1 MVHRLINGCPPQKLK
16 MDPTE
21 RTQIIEPGSFENH
34 QHWYPKALNATIHPM
49 INFFLNLGNQLII
62 DRYCHLHPRV
72 SSSKLKELLLY
83 QPLYYNW
90 SGADL
95 INVTNAKGR
104 RQMVVIEN
112 NSCPSGQ
119 KSMPLPVDTQLQGG
133 YKYLIENSFHP
144 YSRIRKLSSSAAV
157 AVLYD
162 KNIMENSG
170 YAATMADV
178 YQRPVYLVPYHDGA
192 ENRHIRYR
200 NHYIEI
206 LAEKN
211 KWKQVIA
218 AFRYVTQK
226 PWNRI
231 PVYTKTKIYN
241 PIIACLAG
249 GRNKLIA
256 SKAYMQF
263 NSDIKG
269 FGLKIRTPETIW
281 DVSKEEIPTW
291 VKRLGGQAVIKVP
304 YSNAGQGVY
313 TIINDAELNEF
324 MIQEFEY
331 SKFIVQSLIGN
342 YKWSSRTES
351 GKFFHLGTIPNA
363 KGETFVFDLRMMIC
377 ATPMGFRPVCV
388 YSRRAQKPLKNELL
402 NGDSSWDMLGTNLS
416 LRDADGSWTTD
427 TNRLILMDRRDFNHL
442 GMGLD
447 DLIEAYIQTVLSTIA
462 IDKMAQKLTNYRGQ
476 FNAKLFASINDDPFL
491 IREILHEA

>member
-1 MVHRLINGCPPQKLK
+1 MNSDQK
-16 MDPTE
+16 P
-21 RTQIIEPGSFENH
+21 QIIEPGSFVNH

-49 INFFLNLGNQLII
+49 INFFLNLDNQLII
-62 DRYCHLHPRV
+62 DRYCHLHPKVKANR
-72 SSSKLKELLLY
+72 LKEVINY
-83 QPLYYNW
+83 QPHYYCW

-95 INVTNAKGR
+95 INVTNAKGK

-119 KSMPLPVDTQLQGG
+119 KSMPLPADTQPQGG
-133 YKYLIENSFHP
+133 YKDLIEKSFHP
-144 YSRIRKLSSSAAV
+144 YSKIRRVSTTEAIAV
-157 AVLYD
+157 FYD
-162 KNIMENSG
+162 KNIMEASG

-178 YQRPVYLVPYHDGA
+178 YNRPVYLVPFYDKV
-192 ENRHIRYR
+192 ENANIRYR

-206 LAEKN
+206 LTEQRR
-211 KWKQVIA
+211 WKKVIA

-256 SKAYMQF
+256 AKAYNQYNTLLNNM
-263 NSDIKG
+263 
-269 FGLKIRTPETIW
+269 GLKIRTPETIW
-281 DVSKEEIPTW
+281 DVNKEQVPVW

-313 TIINDAELNEF
+313 TVVNDAELNTF
-324 MIQEFEY
+324 MSGDYEY

-342 YKWSSRTES
+342 YKWSSRMET

-363 KGETFVFDLRMMIC
+363 KGETYVFDLRMMIC
-377 ATPMGFRPVCV
+377 STPAGFRPVCV
-388 YSRRAQKPLKNELL
+388 YSRKAHKPLADDLL
-402 NGDSSWDMLGTNLS
+402 NGASSWDMLGTNLS
-416 LRDADGSWTTD
+416 YRDKHGDWLADTT
-427 TNRLILMDRRDFNHL
+427 RLILMDRRDFNHL

-447 DLIEAYIQTVLSTIA
+447 DLIEAYIQTILSTIA
-462 IDKMAQKLTNYRGQ
+462 IDKMALKLTNYRGQ
-476 FNAKLFASINDDPFL
+476 FNAELFASFNDDPL
-491 IREILHEA
+491 LLREIMHQA

>member
-1 MVHRLINGCPPQKLK
+1 MN
-16 MDPTE
+16 PTE
-21 RTQIIEPGSFENH
+21 RTQLIEPGTFENH
-34 QHWYPKALNATIHPM
+34 QHWYPKALNAAIHPM
-49 INFFLNLGNQLII
+49 INYFLNLENQLII
-62 DRYCHLHPRV
+62 NRFCHLHPKV
-72 SSSKLKELLLY
+72 NGQKLKELLNY
-83 QPLYYNW
+83 QPQYYCW

-95 INVTNAKGR
+95 INVTNAKGK

-119 KSMPLPVDTQLQGG
+119 KSMPLPVDHLEQGG
-133 YKYLIENSFHP
+133 YKYLIENSFLP
-144 YSRIRKLSSSAAV
+144 YSRVKRISSNSAV

-170 YAATMADV
+170 YAAALADHF
-178 YQRPVYLVPYHDGA
+178 QRPVYLVPFYDGL
-192 ENRHIRYR
+192 ENGHIRHR

-206 LAEKN
+206 LTENN
-211 KWKQVIA
+211 KWKQLTA

-256 SKAYMQF
+256 SKAYRQYNF
-263 NSDIKG
+263 DIITT
-269 FGLKIRTPETIW
+269 GLKIRTPETIW
-281 DVSKEEIPTW
+281 DVSKDQVPMW
-291 VKRLGGQAVIKVP
+291 VKRMGGQAVIKVP
-304 YSNAGQGVY
+304 YSNAGQGVF
-313 TIINDAELNEF
+313 TIINDSELNAF
-324 MIQEFEY
+324 MNQEFEY

-342 YKWSSRTES
+342 YRWSSRTQT

-363 KGETFVFDLRMMIC
+363 KGETYVFDLRMMIC
-377 ATPMGFRPVCV
+377 STGNGFRPVCV
-388 YSRRAQKPLKNELL
+388 YSRRAQKPLTNDIL
-402 NGDSSWDMLGTNLS
+402 NGESSWDMLGTNLS
-416 LRDADGSWTTD
+416 YRNEHGDWSTD

-491 IREILHEA
+491 IREIMHEA

>member
-1 MVHRLINGCPPQKLK
+1 MNSG
-16 MDPTE
+16 E
-21 RTQIIEPGSFENH
+21 RTQLIEPGSFENH
-34 QHWYPKALNATIHPM
+34 DHWYPKALNATIHPM
-49 INFFLNLGNQLII
+49 INFFLNLDNQLIM

-72 SSSKLKELLLY
+72 NAIRLREVLRY
-83 QPLYYNW
+83 QPTYYQW

-95 INVTNAKGR
+95 INVTNAKGK

-119 KSMPLPVDTQLQGG
+119 KSMPLPTDTQMQGG
-133 YKYLIENSFHP
+133 YKYLIENSFQQFAKIKKVP
-144 YSRIRKLSSSAAV
+144 AGAAL

-162 KNIMENSG
+162 KNLMENSG
-170 YAATMADV
+170 YAATMADL
-178 YQRPVYLVPYHDGA
+178 YKQPVYLVPYYLGRDNSHV
-192 ENRHIRYR
+192 RMR
-200 NHYIEI
+200 NHYLEI
-206 LAEKN
+206 LSEKN

-231 PVYTKTKIYN
+231 PVFTKTKVYN

-256 SKAYMQF
+256 SKAYRYF
-263 NSDIKG
+263 NVDLTNH
-269 FGLKIRTPETIW
+269 GLKIRTPETIW
-281 DVSKEEIPTW
+281 DVNKEDVPVW

-313 TIINDAELNEF
+313 TIVNDEELNDF
-324 MIQEFEY
+324 MSRDFEY

-351 GKFFHLGTIPNA
+351 GKFFHLGTIPNNR
-363 KGETFVFDLRMMIC
+363 GETYVFDIRMMIC
-377 ATPMGFRPVCV
+377 STVQGFRPVCV
-388 YSRRAQKPLKNELL
+388 YSRKARKPLSNDIM
-402 NGDSSWDMLGTNLS
+402 NGESSWDMLGTNLS
-416 LRDADGSWTTD
+416 FRNESGDWSTD

-462 IDKMAQKLTNYRGQ
+462 IDKMAQRLTNARGQ
-476 FNAKLFASINDDPFL
+476 FNANLFASLNDDPFL
-491 IREILHEA
+491 INEILHQG

>member
-1 MVHRLINGCPPQKLK
+1 MNV
-16 MDPTE
+16 DE
-21 RTQIIEPGSFENH
+21 STQVIQPGSFESH
-34 QHWYPKALNATIHPM
+34 DHWYPKALNAAIHPM
-49 INFFLNLGNQLII
+49 INFFLNLDNKLII
-62 DRYCHLHPRV
+62 DRYCHLHPKV
-72 SSSKLKELLLY
+72 KAAKLLELISY

-95 INVTNAKGR
+95 INVTNARGK

-119 KSMPLPVDTQLQGG
+119 KSMPLKVDTLHQGS
-133 YKYLIENSFHP
+133 YRELIEKSFQP
-144 YSRIRKLSSSAAV
+144 YSKIKKLNSNEAI

-162 KNIMENSG
+162 KNVMETSG

-178 YQRPVYLVPYHDGA
+178 FQQPVYLVPFYDGA
-192 ENRHIRYR
+192 NNDHIRYK

-206 LAEKN
+206 LDERN
-211 KWKQVIA
+211 KWKQVVA

-231 PVYTKTKIYN
+231 PVSSKTRIYN

-256 SKAYMQF
+256 SKAYDQYNGEIDRM
-263 NSDIKG
+263 
-269 FGLKIRTPETIW
+269 GLKIRTPETIW
-281 DVSKEEIPTW
+281 DVQKDEVPLW
-291 VKRLGGQAVIKVP
+291 VKRMGGQAVIKVP

-313 TIINDAELNEF
+313 TIVNESELNDF
-324 MIQEFEY
+324 LSRDYEY

-342 YKWSSRTES
+342 YRWSSRTES

-363 KGETFVFDLRMMIC
+363 KGETYVFDLRMMIC
-377 ATPMGFRPVCV
+377 ATPLGFRPVCV
-388 YSRRAQKPLKNELL
+388 YSRRANSPLTDTITE
-402 NGDSSWDMLGTNLS
+402 GTSSWDMLGTNLS
-416 LRDADGSWTTD
+416 HKDTHGQWTTD

-447 DLIEAYIQTVLSTIA
+447 DLIEAYIQTILSTIA
-462 IDKMAQKLTNYRGQ
+462 IDKMACRLVNSRGQ
-476 FNAKLFASINDDPFL
+476 FNSKLFASFNDDPYL
-491 IREILHEA
+491 IREIMLEA

>member
-1 MVHRLINGCPPQKLK
+1 MNPN
-16 MDPTE
+16 E
-21 RTQIIEPGSFENH
+21 RTQLIEPGSFESHN
-34 QHWYPKALNATIHPM
+34 HWYPKALNAAMHPM
-49 INFFLNLGNQLII
+49 INFFLNLDNKLII
-62 DRYCHLHPRV
+62 NRYCHLHPKVKATKLLEVV
-72 SSSKLKELLLY
+72 SY

-95 INVTNAKGR
+95 INVTNARGK

-119 KSMPLPVDTQLQGG
+119 KSMPLKVDTLHQGG
-133 YKYLIENSFHP
+133 YRELIEKSFQP
-144 YSRIRKLSSSAAV
+144 YSKIKKPSSNEAI

-170 YAATMADV
+170 YAATIADV
-178 YQRPVYLVPYHDGA
+178 FQQPVYLVPFYDGA
-192 ENRHIRYR
+192 PNDHIRYK

-206 LAEKN
+206 LDEKN
-211 KWKQVIA
+211 KWKKVIA

-231 PVYTKTKIYN
+231 PVNLKTRIYN

-256 SKAYMQF
+256 SKAYDQYNGEIDRM
-263 NSDIKG
+263 
-269 FGLKIRTPETIW
+269 GLKIRTPETIW
-281 DVSKEEIPTW
+281 DVQKDEVPLW
-291 VKRLGGQAVIKVP
+291 VKRMGGQAVIKVP

-313 TIINDAELNEF
+313 TIVNETELNDF
-324 MIQEFEY
+324 LSRDYEY

-342 YKWSSRTES
+342 YKWSSRTET

-363 KGETFVFDLRMMIC
+363 KGDTYVFDLRMMIC
-377 ATPMGFRPVCV
+377 ATPLGFRPVCV
-388 YSRRAQKPLKNELL
+388 YSRRANSPLVNNITE
-402 NGDSSWDMLGTNLS
+402 GTSSWDMLGTNLS
-416 LRDADGSWTTD
+416 YKDGKGEWTTD

-447 DLIEAYIQTVLSTIA
+447 DLIEAYIQTILSTIA
-462 IDKMAQKLTNYRGQ
+462 IDKMACRLINSKEQ
-476 FNAKLFASINDDPFL
+476 FNVNLFASFNDDPYL
-491 IREILHEA
+491 IREIMLEA

>member
-1 MVHRLINGCPPQKLK
+1 MNSG
-16 MDPTE
+16 E
-21 RTQIIEPGSFENH
+21 RTQVIEPGTFENH

-49 INFFLNLGNQLII
+49 INFFLNLDNKLII

-72 SSSKLKELLLY
+72 SAGKLKELLQYL
-83 QPLYYNW
+83 PTYYHW

-95 INVTNAKGR
+95 INVTNAKGK

-119 KSMPLPVDTQLQGG
+119 KSMPLPTDTQMQGG
-133 YKYLIENSFHP
+133 YQYLIENSFHP
-144 YSRIRKLSSSAAV
+144 YSKIKRISSGEAI

-162 KNIMENSG
+162 KNIMETSG
-170 YAATMADV
+170 YAAAMADF
-178 YQRPVYLVPYHDGA
+178 YQHPVYLVPYNLDKD
-192 ENRHIRYR
+192 NSHIRIR

-206 LAEKN
+206 LTEKN
-211 KWKQVIA
+211 KWKQVVA

-249 GRNKLIA
+249 GRNKLVA
-256 SKAYMQF
+256 SKAYRHF
-263 NSDIKG
+263 NVDLDS

-313 TIINDAELNEF
+313 TIVNADELSDF
-324 MIQEFEY
+324 MDKDFEY

-342 YKWSSRTES
+342 YKWSSRTQA
-351 GKFFHLGTIPNA
+351 GKFFHLGTIPN
-363 KGETFVFDLRMMIC
+363 KRGETYVFDLRMMIC
-377 ATPMGFRPVCV
+377 STGKGFRPVCV
-388 YSRRAQKPLKNELL
+388 YSRRAHKPLVNDIQA
-402 NGDSSWDMLGTNLS
+402 GQASWDMLGTNLS
-416 LRDADGSWTTD
+416 YKTDTGDWSTD

-462 IDKMAQKLTNYRGQ
+462 IDKMAQKLSNSKGQ
-476 FNAKLFASINDDPFL
+476 FNAKLFAALNDDPLL
-491 IREILHEA
+491 ISEIMHRG